1 MVTKYASAATTSPP
15 SSPSGRVPRAARSRR
30 RPISGSWWPYF
41 LPAMIIVLVINGS
54 PVLYS
59 AYLSLRNEKLSRPGQ
74 AKFVGL
80 QNYMDLILDPAI
92 QRSFM
97 ITISFVLL
105 SVGLSLIFGMALA
118 LLVNSVSFGKK
129 VFRTLFFMPMLL
141 APAIVGVMWRF
152 LLNDQAGPVTW
163 MLHLLA
169 PGASP
174 LSDPT
179 LAFLTVVFVDVWSW
193 TPFVFLVLL
202 AGLDAAPMEPLEAA
216 QVDGANPVQTFWH
229 ITLPS
234 LIPLISVAVLFRVT
248 WSFRSF
254 DQIYTLTQGG
264 PGGATEVLALSVYR
278 SAFVNLD
285 VSLGAA
291 LSVVM
296 FLIMLTFAMSVLRG
310 QRKRESQ

>member
-1 MVTKYASAATTSPP
+1 MVTRYASAAATSPP
-15 SSPSGRVPRAARSRR
+15 STRSGRAPRVGATPRR
-30 RPISGSWWPYF
+30 RIQGSWWPYF

-54 PVLYS
+54 PVVYS
-59 AYLSLRNEKLSRPGQ
+59 AYLSLRDEKLSRPGK
-74 AKFVGL
+74 ASFIGL
-80 QNYMDLILDPAI
+80 GNYVELILDPAI
-92 QRSFM
+92 QRSFL
-97 ITISFVLL
+97 ITIAFVIL
-105 SVGLSLIFGMALA
+105 SVSLSLVFGMALA
-118 LLVNSVSFGKK
+118 LLVNAVSFGKK

-163 MLHLLA
+163 MLHLVA

-179 LAFLTVVFVDVWSW
+179 FAFLTVVLVDVWSW

-216 QVDGANPVQTFWH
+216 QVDGANRVQTFWH

-296 FLIMLTFAMSVLRG
+296 FLLMLAFAMSVLRG
-310 QRKRESQ
+310 QRKRESR